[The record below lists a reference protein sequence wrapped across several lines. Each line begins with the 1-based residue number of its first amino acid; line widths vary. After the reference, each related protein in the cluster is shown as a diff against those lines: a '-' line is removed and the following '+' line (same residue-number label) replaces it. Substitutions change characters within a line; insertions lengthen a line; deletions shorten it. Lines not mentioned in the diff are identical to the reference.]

1 MNLLVIN
8 GSSDLYGASRIL
20 LQTLKALKPRKI
32 FLIVPAEGLLTQYI
46 KANIEFSHV
55 HILSLPSN
63 PVIYRKMGIAEGF
76 RLLKKMIFFRKAVNR
91 IIKEQKIDWA
101 YINTLSCLFAV
112 PPLKSC
118 GIKVFSHVHEIL
130 ENNKVFTRY
139 INKFA
144 LRWCDK
150 IIAVSEPVKLNLL
163 EVGTKNQGKKITT
176 VLNGISDIHRS
187 NSIKSDPSKT
197 ITLIGRIKPEKGIWF
212 FLDAISLLPD
222 GLIKKSKFLIIGGAA
237 PGGEHFL
244 KKLEDDIKKH
254 PAKDYIKYYP
264 FIQDVRNTFNES
276 DVIVVP
282 SLMKDPFPTTIL
294 EGLSAGKPVIATNTG
309 GSIQSIKDK
318 ITGFLIAPY
327 DTQNFAKH
335 LSELIESDS
344 MRIQMGAQAREEFL
358 KNFTLEI
365 FEANF
370 LKQINE
376 FEEQI
381 TLRVEKDIT

>member
-1 MNLLVIN
+1 MNLLVVN
-8 GSSDLYGASRIL
+8 PGTNLYGASRIL
-20 LQTLKALKPRKI
+20 LQTMKALKPRKI
-32 FLIVPAEGLLTQYI
+32 FFIVPEEGLLTEYI
-46 KANIEFSHV
+46 KTNSEFSHV
-55 HILSLPSN
+55 QILIVPSS
-63 PVIYRKMGIAEGF
+63 PIIYRKMGVAKGL
-76 RLLKKMIFFRKAVNR
+76 RLLKEMIVFRRIVNR

-118 GIKVFSHVHEIL
+118 GLKVFLHVHEIL
-130 ENNKVFTRY
+130 ENNKVFTKY

-163 EVGTKNQGKKITT
+163 EVSTKNQGEKITT
-176 VLNGISDIHRS
+176 VLNGISDIYCPLAAKS
-187 NSIKSDPSKT
+187 NLSKI
-197 ITLIGRIKPEKGIWF
+197 ITLMGRIKPEKGIWF
-212 FLDAISLLPD
+212 FLDTISLLPEE
-222 GLIKKSKFLIIGGAA
+222 LVKKSKFLIIGDAA

-244 KKLEDDIKKH
+244 KKLEDDIQKH

-264 FIQDVRNTFNES
+264 FIKDIRNIINES

-309 GSIQSIKDK
+309 GSVQSIKDAE
-318 ITGFLIAPY
+318 TGFLIEPL
-327 DTQNFAKH
+327 DKVKFADRLEK
-335 LSELIESDS
+335 LIKSDRLR
-344 MRIQMGAQAREEFL
+344 MQMGEQARKEFL

-365 FEANF
+365 FETNF
-370 LKQINE
+370 MQEVNE
-376 FEEQI
+376 FETI
-381 TLRVEKDIT
+381 VI